1 MNAAPTR
8 IISFITMLA
17 TAVAMAAMSGCQGIS
32 STPAKI
38 STGTTD
44 QTAIGLSVQPGS
56 VSFANVATGT
66 TQTQTETLTN
76 TSASSVTVTQAPVTG
91 PGFSATGLSLPLTLA
106 AGQSTTFSVAFS
118 PTVPGGA
125 SGTIAI
131 LSNAANSTLAIPL
144 SGMAASPLQLALNA
158 TPTTLDLG
166 SVTVGSSGT
175 ASGSLAASGGDITIT
190 SASSSNSRFSL
201 SGLSLPVTIQ
211 AGKSAPFTV
220 SFSPQGA
227 GAASATLTF
236 TSNAYPSSTAVNL
249 TGSGTTAQGQLAI
262 TPTSLSLGSVT
273 VGTTGTATGTL
284 AATGADVTIT
294 AASSSNS
301 RFALSGLSLPAT
313 VLAGHSAAFT
323 VTFSPQ
329 TSGSATATLTF
340 ATNGN
345 PSSIVAN
352 LTGSGTTA
360 TGQLAVTPTAL
371 NLGNVAVGGSGTGA
385 GSLTAT
391 GANVTLTGA
400 SSNNS
405 QFAISGISLPMTIQ
419 AGQSAAFTVT
429 FNPQSIGA
437 ASATLTFASNAAP
450 PTITDALTGTGTK
463 APVHTVN
470 LSWKASTSTDIV
482 GYNIYR
488 STFGTACGAYA
499 RLNSALN
506 HSTTYGDSSVVDGT
520 TYCYVTTAVNGSN
533 EESAY
538 SAVVQAK
545 IPAP

>member
-1 MNAAPTR
+1 
-8 IISFITMLA
+8 
-17 TAVAMAAMSGCQGIS
+17 
-32 STPAKI
+32 
-38 STGTTD
+38 
-44 QTAIGLSVQPGS
+44 
-56 VSFANVATGT
+56 
-66 TQTQTETLTN
+66 
-76 TSASSVTVTQAPVTG
+76 
-91 PGFSATGLSLPLTLA
+91 LA
-106 AGQSTTFSVAFS
+106 AGRSTTFSVAFS
-118 PTVPGGA
+118 PTVAGSA

-144 SGMAASPLQLALNA
+144 SGVAASPLQLALSA
-158 TPTTLDLG
+158 TPATLDLG

-175 ASGSLAASGGDITIT
+175 ATGSLTASGGDITIT

-211 AGKSAPFTV
+211 AGKTAAFTV

-236 TSNAYPSSTAVNL
+236 ISNAYPSSTAVNL
-249 TGSGTTAQGQLAI
+249 IGSGTTVQGQLAI

-313 VLAGHSAAFT
+313 VLAGHSTAFT

-345 PSSIVAN
+345 PSNIVAN

-360 TGQLAVTPTAL
+360 TGQLSVTPTAL
-371 NLGNVAVGGSGTGA
+371 NLGNVAVGGSGTGSGTLA
-385 GSLTAT
+385 AT

-499 RLNSALN
+499 KLNSALN
-506 HSTTYGDSSVVDGT
+506 HSTTYGDSSVVDGM

-533 EESAY
+533 EESSY